1 MHTCGVP
8 GERLSPRS
16 LPTPRCPSGHLAF
29 LLCIFLINSLSQ
41 RQKLWWEAA
50 YFVHFLRGLMW
61 AQHSMLRS
69 PSANIY
75 PDLASSQATTD
86 PPRGCRKRLQIL
98 QKLLM
103 TAQGPLACE
112 GPPAPHK
119 SPFSPQAS
127 FKTPLVCGKILQDP
141 KALLMSHPFI
151 SLLCRYLGQPKN
163 KRTQIFQF

>member
-75 PDLASSQATTD
+75 PDLASSRATTD
-86 PPRGCRKRLQIL
+86 PHGAVRRDSRSSRNCSWQHKGHWHARDLLPFTSLPSRLRPASKPLWSVGRYSRNPKRSWWATL
-98 QKLLM
+98 
-103 TAQGPLACE
+103 
-112 GPPAPHK
+112 
-119 SPFSPQAS
+119 S
-127 FKTPLVCGKILQDP
+127 FLSCVGI
-141 KALLMSHPFI
+141 
-151 SLLCRYLGQPKN
+151 
-163 KRTQIFQF
+163 